1 MMDHAANQRRETNDQ
16 DVNRDQDQLRRDVRP
31 CGQRYDRQ
39 ELRGLLEQNQDRDV
53 DPTAIAAM
61 RAELDRRINDRA

>member
-1 MMDHAANQRRETNDQ
+1 MTKTLIEIKTSCGETFALAVSDMT
-16 DVNRDQDQLRRDVRP
+16 
-31 CGQRYDRQ
+31 DRQ
-39 ELRGLLEQNQDRDV
+39 LRGLLEQNQDRDV